1 MVLVFYL
8 DNRICNINAVRSN
21 SDDSGYLKT
30 DVGGAGQER
39 KGPMAM
45 NGHAEG
51 TQPQVRT
58 SNISYD

>member
-1 MVLVFYL
+1 MVSDRDGFFLEK
-8 DNRICNINAVRSN
+8 RIWKIDA
-21 SDDSGYLKT
+21 
-30 DVGGAGQER
+30 GGAGQER

-58 SNISYD
+58 SDIPIMEFITRRS